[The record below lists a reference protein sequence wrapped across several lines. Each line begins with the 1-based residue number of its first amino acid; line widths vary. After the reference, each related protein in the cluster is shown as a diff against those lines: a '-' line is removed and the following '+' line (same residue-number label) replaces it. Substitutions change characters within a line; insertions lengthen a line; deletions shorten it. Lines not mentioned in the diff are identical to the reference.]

1 MNIKEFNELINNNE
15 KILII
20 FFTSNLFTKLNKEII
35 YLQKTYKNIITIDVD
50 ENEELVFD
58 LNLKSVPFFYIYKN
72 NIIIEEILGNY
83 KNISDIIK
91 IHL

>member
-1 MNIKEFNELINNNE
+1 MNIKEFNELVNNNE

-20 FFTSNLFTKLNKEII
+20 FFTSNLFSKLNNEIS
-35 YLQKTYKNIITIDVD
+35 YLQKTYKNILTIDVD
-50 ENEELVFD
+50 KNEQLVFD
-58 LNLKSVPFFYIYKN
+58 LNLKSIPFFHIYKN